1 MIRCDSVA
9 DSIVWMRED
18 LFMLLPRVRGF
29 FMPVEQY
36 MRRAIQ
42 LAAQGEGKTRPNPLV
57 GAVIVKDGRII
68 GEGYHTR
75 YGGLHAEREALA
87 DCKRRGESPEGADIY
102 VTLEPCC
109 HTGKQPP
116 CTEALAEAGVGRVIV
131 GSSDPNPLVSGKGIE
146 FLKQHGIQVE
156 TGFLKEECDALNTI
170 FFHYIT
176 TGKPYVALKYAM
188 TADGRIATVTGASKW
203 ITGEEARCHAHGLRN
218 RYAAILVGKNTV
230 LADDPMLN
238 CRLPGGVNPLRI
250 VLDSHLCIPVE
261 SHLVQ
266 TAREIPLM
274 VVCGSEVSAEKKAQ
288 LEKLGAEVLCL
299 PGADGRPDLV
309 ALVRELGRRG
319 VDSLLIEGGSQV
331 HYSAL
336 KAGIVNHIYSYVAP
350 KIFGGERA
358 LGPVSGAGAAQ
369 VADAF
374 RLCPGRTQLLGS
386 DILIEY
392 EVSR

>member
-1 MIRCDSVA
+1 
-9 DSIVWMRED
+9 
-18 LFMLLPRVRGF
+18 
-29 FMPVEQY
+29 MPEEQY

-42 LAAQGEGKTRPNPLV
+42 LAAEGEGKTRPNPLV
-57 GAVIVKDGRII
+57 GAVVVKDGRII
-68 GEGYHTR
+68 GEGYHTK
-75 YGGLHAEREALA
+75 YGSLHAEREALA
-87 DCKRRGESPEGADIY
+87 DCARRGENPEGADIY

-116 CTEALAEAGVGRVIV
+116 CTEALVDSGVGRVIV

-146 FLKQHGIQVE
+146 YLKQHGIQVE
-156 TGFLKEECDALNTI
+156 TGFLEEECDALNSI

-203 ITGEEARCHAHGLRN
+203 ITGEEAREHAHKLRN

-230 LADDPMLN
+230 ESDNPMLN

-250 VLDSHLCIPVE
+250 VLDSHLCISLE
-261 SHLVQ
+261 SRLVQ
-266 TAREIPLM
+266 TAREIPLL
-274 VVCGSEVSAEKKAQ
+274 VVCGDAPAEKKET
-288 LEKLGAEVLCL
+288 LEHMGAEVLSL
-299 PGADGRPDLV
+299 PGSDGRPDLK
-309 ALVRELGRRG
+309 ALVDELGRRG

-358 LGPVSGAGAAQ
+358 LGPVSGAGAEQ

-374 RLCPGRTQLLGS
+374 QLCRMGTKILGD

-392 EVSR
+392 EVSKCLQE

>member
-1 MIRCDSVA
+1 
-9 DSIVWMRED
+9 
-18 LFMLLPRVRGF
+18 
-29 FMPVEQY
+29 MPEEQY

-42 LAAQGEGKTRPNPLV
+42 LAAEGEGKTRPNPLV
-57 GAVIVKDGRII
+57 GAVVVKDGRII
-68 GEGYHTR
+68 GEGYHTK
-75 YGGLHAEREALA
+75 YGSLHAEREALA
-87 DCKRRGESPEGADIY
+87 DCVRRGESPKGADIY

-116 CTEALAEAGVGRVIV
+116 CTEALVESGVGHVII
-131 GSSDPNPLVSGKGIE
+131 GSADPNPLVSGKGIAY
-146 FLKQHGIQVE
+146 LRQHGIQVE
-156 TGFLKEECDALNTI
+156 TGFLKEECDALNSI

-203 ITGEEARCHAHGLRN
+203 ITGEEARNHAHRLRN

-230 LADDPMLN
+230 QSDDPMLN

-250 VLDSHLCIPVE
+250 VLDSRLWIPLE
-261 SHLVQ
+261 SKLVQ
-266 TAREIPLM
+266 TARNIPLM
-274 VVCGSEVSAEKKAQ
+274 VVCGGKASADKKGA
-288 LEKLGAEVLCL
+288 LEQMGAEVLSL
-299 PGADGRPDLV
+299 PGADGRPDLK
-309 ALVRELGRRG
+309 ALVSELGRRG

-336 KAGIVNHIYSYVAP
+336 EAGIVNHIYSYVAP

-358 LGPVSGAGAAQ
+358 LGPVSGAGAEQ

-374 RLCPGRTQLLGS
+374 HLCRTSTQILGD

-392 EVSR
+392 EVSKCLQE